1 MNARENFRPFTD
13 PEEFERIIEKDTVT
27 EMWRDCLRDYADR
40 EAIVFRDT
48 ACTYEELERDAAAF
62 RAVLLQQIDGG
73 RVGILCANSYDFVK
87 AFIAVTTLG
96 MTAVILPAHLDARSV
111 FGCCMRF
118 QLDALVYQPELDS
131 QLDIVREKL
140 DDLPIIDI
148 TAETLDSAEM
158 RDCDAKTPCVMM
170 FTGGTTGKSKC
181 ALLSNGA
188 VMQGTVNGCYG
199 VWNVFHQRYQLIL
212 PLSHVFGLIRN
223 LMTALYTGST
233 LLICDNNKNMFR
245 DIKSFKPTVLVMVP
259 ALAEMSLSLS
269 KQFGRNMLGD
279 DLKTIICGAAAV
291 APYLIE

>member
-140 DDLPIIDI
+140 DDLRAAPRERASARFSR
-148 TAETLDSAEM
+148 TARCCREPSTAATAFGTSFISA
-158 RDCDAKTPCVMM
+158 
-170 FTGGTTGKSKC
+170 
-181 ALLSNGA
+181 
-188 VMQGTVNGCYG
+188 
-199 VWNVFHQRYQLIL
+199 
-212 PLSHVFGLIRN
+212 
-223 LMTALYTGST
+223 
-233 LLICDNNKNMFR
+233 IC
-245 DIKSFKPTVLVMVP
+245 
-259 ALAEMSLSLS
+259 
-269 KQFGRNMLGD
+269 
-279 DLKTIICGAAAV
+279 
-291 APYLIE
+291 